1 MSMQELGKMRQTSK
15 AETEKRLEREGG
27 LCRQERLAWWVE
39 RKVKMRSFSE
49 KQHLLT
55 YLKRI
60 REAEL
65 HG

>member
-1 MSMQELGKMRQTSK
+1 MSMQKMGQMKQTSK
-15 AETEKRLEREGG
+15 AETEKRLEGEGG
-27 LCRQERLAWWVE
+27 LCPQERWAWWVE

-55 YLKRI
+55 YLKWI